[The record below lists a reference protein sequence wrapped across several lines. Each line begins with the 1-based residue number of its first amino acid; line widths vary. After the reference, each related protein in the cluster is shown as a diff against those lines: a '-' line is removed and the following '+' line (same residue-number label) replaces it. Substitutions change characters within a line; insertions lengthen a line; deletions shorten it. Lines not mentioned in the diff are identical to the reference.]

1 MKLDA
6 AAEPGG
12 AVCLQEGQVRLEAAN
27 IRRANKARVA
37 DVRLYVAGKL
47 VHSNG
52 LELGNAE
59 ARAEFGTV
67 AQTQLANVNGVVGLG
82 LDGLLRLL
90 LALDEAVYR
99 DESAR
104 RRGKRSSD
112 ALPPIDADDLDLARI
127 SERTWTVL
135 QAANEPPY
143 LFRVGGVPSRLE
155 MNGGAPAVVRP
166 LTLDRLRYHLARVA
180 EWRHDR
186 GERPAL
192 PPLHVVRDMLA
203 HPDPPL
209 PPLDRIVGAPVFA
222 ADGTLLL
229 TPGYHRAACVFYES
243 SGLVVPPIPEQ
254 PTSDDIRRAVETLAE
269 PLADFPFIG
278 DAERAH
284 AYALLLLPF
293 MRTMIAGPTPLHLF
307 EKPTPRTGASLLV
320 SVLTLPALGRP
331 VTVMTAARDGD
342 EWRKRITAALL
353 GSPAVIAIDNLRER
367 LDSEHLSAVLTAWP
381 FWKDRPM
388 GVSEMREIPNLSA
401 WTATA
406 NNPALSN
413 EIAGRVARSR
423 LDARTDRP
431 WERTEYRIPR
441 LLEWVTQRRAEL
453 IHAAL
458 TLIRAWLAHGRP
470 AGRATLN
477 GFEAWSF
484 AMGGVLDA
492 AGIPG
497 FLANVREVYELS
509 DAEGAE
515 IRRLLGLWWDGFG
528 EAEVGVAE
536 VFKLADQ
543 VDLPLAGKNE
553 RAQRTS
559 LGARLT
565 RLRDRRY
572 TLESADGP
580 IEVYLQPA
588 GKQHRVARWRLVRMS
603 RPEKGTRTY
612 TGTPTEPTKTAES
625 PAQTGVPRDLGV
637 PFSGSDSTPEWEPG
651 LRLSPCFACGGTRY
665 WRSAAGLIV
674 CSTCHPPADD
684 SLVREW
690 LEGGR

>member
-1 MKLDA
+1 LKIDA
-6 AAEPGG
+6 AAETSG
-12 AVCLQEGQVRLEAAN
+12 ALCVEEGQVRLEAAN
-27 IRRANKARVA
+27 VRRVKKARVA
-37 DVRLYVAGKL
+37 DVRLYIASKL

-52 LELGNAE
+52 LELANVE
-59 ARAEFGTV
+59 ARTEFATHVQTELASVNGTV
-67 AQTQLANVNGVVGLG
+67 GVG
-82 LDGLLRLL
+82 LDGLRRLL

-104 RRGKRSSD
+104 RGRRASS
-112 ALPPIDADDLDLARI
+112 ALPPIDADDLDLARV
-127 SERTWTVL
+127 SERAWMAL
-135 QAANEPPY
+135 QASNEPPY
-143 LFRVGGVPSRLE
+143 LFRVGGVPSRIE
-155 MNGGAPAVVRP
+155 MSSGAPAVVRP
-166 LTLDRLRYHLARVA
+166 LTLDRLRYHMARVVD
-180 EWRHDR
+180 WRHDR
-186 GERPAL
+186 GQQPAL

-209 PPLDRIVGAPVFA
+209 PRLDRIVGAPVFA

-229 TPGYHRAACVFYES
+229 TPGYHSAAGVFYES
-243 SGLVVPPIPEQ
+243 SGLLVPPIPKE
-254 PTSDDIRRAVETLAE
+254 PTEDDIRRAVSTLAE
-269 PLADFPFIG
+269 PLAEFPFIG

-293 MRTMIAGPTPLHLF
+293 MRAMIAGATPLHLF
-307 EKPTPRTGASLLV
+307 EKPMPRTSASLLV

-331 VTVMTAARDGD
+331 VTVMTPARDGD

-388 GVSEMREIPNLSA
+388 GLSEMREIPNLPA

-413 EIAGRVARSR
+413 EMAGRVVRSR

-441 LLEWVTQRRAEL
+441 LVEWVTERRAQL

-458 TLIRAWLAHGRP
+458 MLIWAWLVRGRP
-470 AGRATLN
+470 PGRATLS

-484 AMGGVLDA
+484 AVGGVLDV

-497 FLANVREVYELS
+497 FLDNVREVYEMS
-509 DAEGAE
+509 DVEGAE
-515 IRRLLGLWWDGFG
+515 IRRLLGLWWDRF
-528 EAEVGVAE
+528 ADSEVGVAE
-536 VFKLADQ
+536 IFPLADEA
-543 VDLPLAGKNE
+543 DFPLVGRNE

-572 TLESADGP
+572 VLEGADGTV
-580 IEVYLQPA
+580 EVYLQTA
-588 GKQHRVARWRLVRMS
+588 GKHHRVARWRLARTS
-603 RPEKGTRTY
+603 RLGGGTPTC
-612 TGTPTEPTKTAES
+612 TGTPHAASETTES
-625 PAQTGVPRDLGV
+625 PAQADGSGDLRVPC
-637 PFSGSDSTPEWEPG
+637 PGSDGARDDNPTGPPGPTLASDRWEQG
-651 LRLSPCFACGGTRY
+651 QQ
-665 WRSAAGLIV
+665 LI
-674 CSTCHPPADD
+674 
-684 SLVREW
+684 
-690 LEGGR
+690 EGGHD